1 MKKKLIQYCLIGVTI
16 LTGCNRPEKI
26 QPQRKNIVDA
36 VFASG
41 SIITEDQYS
50 VTSQS
55 EGYLVNSFVKEADTV
70 KIGQTLFHIY
80 DDAQKAQLESA
91 TANYQNALD
100 NVGSNS
106 AIIQQ
111 LNAQLTQLKNK
122 FVNDSL
128 NFIRYSNLVKTN
140 AVSKSDY
147 EKAKLAFN
155 NSKQELQSIEIRIQ
169 DTKKNLELEL
179 IKSKANLAAQQNASS
194 YYYLNSRVQGTV
206 LQIFKTN
213 GDLVR
218 RGETVAEIGA
228 GNFVIKLFISEDD
241 INSIKVGQDVYVE
254 LNTEKNKS
262 YQAGISKIYPAFDPK
277 EQSFIAEARFVEPVA
292 NLKSGT
298 QLQANIV
305 IQRKELALVIPS
317 NYLLPDD
324 YVITSNKKEKVKVR
338 VGIKTTE
345 WAEIISG
352 LDGTTT
358 IIRPN

>member
-1 MKKKLIQYCLIGVTI
+1 MRKNIVQYCLIGVTL
-16 LTGCNRPEKI
+16 LTACNRPEKI
-26 QPQRKNIVDA
+26 QPQRKDIVDA

-41 SIITEDQYS
+41 NIITDDQYS
-50 VTSQS
+50 VTSLT
-55 EGYLVNSFVKEADTV
+55 EGYLVNSFVKVGDSITE
-70 KIGQTLFHIY
+70 GQLLFEIY
-80 DDAQKAQLESA
+80 DEVQKSQLESA

-111 LNAQLTQLKNK
+111 LNAQRTQIKNK
-122 FVNDSL
+122 FFNDSL

-140 AVSKSDY
+140 AVSESDY

-155 NSKQELQSIEIRIQ
+155 NSKQELQSIEIQIQ

-262 YQAGISKIYPAFDPK
+262 YKAGISKIYPAFDPK
-277 EQSFIAEARFVEPVA
+277 EQSFIAEARFVEPVT

-305 IQRKELALVIPS
+305 IRQKERALVIPA
-317 NYLLPDD
+317 NYLLPHD
-324 YVITSNKKEKVKVR
+324 YVNISNKKEKVKVQ
-338 VGIKTTE
+338 VGIRTPE

-352 LDGTTT
+352 LDETTT
-358 IIRPN
+358 IVRQN